1 MHTAHDI
8 EPISGSAS
16 ETAPVGHATP
26 GKDATG
32 GASPDAG
39 RGTRHVLL
47 SGGGSGGH
55 VFPALAVA
63 EALRQRGWQVS
74 YAGSSHGPE
83 ARLVPA
89 RGVPFHALPARP
101 VVGRG
106 VLGKVAALGTLLRSS
121 VTARSLVRQQ
131 NVDIVVG
138 TGGYVAV
145 PAVVGARL
153 AGRPVLL
160 VEPNAQA
167 GLANRALSRLA
178 TEAAIAYPATASAL
192 RCRTTTTGIPV
203 RAAFHAI
210 GPLPARSPIRV
221 LVLGGSQGAQQLNL
235 LVPAALEQLGAE
247 AGITVVHQ
255 SGPKRLDE
263 ARVAYADADLDP
275 RHRVE
280 IVPFVD
286 DVAQAMEQCHVVI
299 SRAGAITLAELCA
312 AGRPSILVPLSLA
325 GGHQI
330 DNARAL
336 EQAGA
341 AKMLAGEQ
349 ATAGALAAELA
360 ALTAAETDGLETMA
374 RAARSLARHD
384 AAATIADRVEA
395 LKQDCGH
402 GRKRG
407 GTP

>member
-1 MHTAHDI
+1 M
-8 EPISGSAS
+8 P
-16 ETAPVGHATP
+16 TAPNIEQTHDRAHRT
-26 GKDATG
+26 
-32 GASPDAG
+32 ASPGLDGAP
-39 RGTRHVLL
+39 RHALL

-63 EALRQRGWQVS
+63 EALRQRGWKVS
-74 YAGSSHGPE
+74 YAGSSQGPE

-106 VLGKVAALGTLLRSS
+106 LLGKVAAMATLLRSS
-121 VTARSLVRQQ
+121 VAARGLVRQQ
-131 NVDIVVG
+131 GIDIVVG

-153 AGRPVLL
+153 ARRPVLL

-192 RCRTTTTGIPV
+192 RCPTTTTGIPV

-210 GPLPARSPIRV
+210 GPLPPTSPVRV
-221 LVLGGSQGAQQLNL
+221 LVLGGSQGARQLNL
-235 LVPAALEQLGAE
+235 LVPAALKRLGPE
-247 AGITVVHQ
+247 AGIEIVHQ

-263 ARVAYADADLDP
+263 ARDAYAEADLDP
-275 RHRVE
+275 RQQVE

-286 DVAQAMEQCHVVI
+286 DVARAMEQCHLVI

-312 AGRPSILVPLSLA
+312 AGRPSLLVPLSLA

-336 EQAGA
+336 EKAGA
-341 AKMLAGEQ
+341 AEVLAGDQ
-349 ATAGALAAELA
+349 ATAEALASRLST
-360 ALTAAETDGLETMA
+360 LTADGADGPVPGRLETMA
-374 RAARSLARHD
+374 RAARALARHD
-384 AAATIADRVEA
+384 AADAIADRVEVLERA
-395 LKQDCGH
+395 LH
-402 GRKRG
+402 RG
-407 GTP
+407 GAA